1 MMVNNEKT
9 DLFEDLFNTML
20 KRQPDMTEA
29 MKINHSHA
37 LFRN

>member
-9 DLFEDLFNTML
+9 DPFEDLFHTML
-20 KRQPDMTEA
+20 KRQPNMTEA

-37 LFRN
+37 LLRK